1 MKTLTFFNEK
11 GGVGKSLHTI
21 MYASWLQY
29 SVGAKVAVFDLESPT
44 SRLDLIRRQELS
56 QMEDPESVLARYLR
70 RNPCHREPYD
80 IFTKSGIIRNFTRES
95 LYALHNELWD
105 FIRKNPGGYD
115 YVLFDFPG
123 LLTTESPAYD
133 VIASGM
139 VDLVVIP
146 VDTDNITRKSAL
158 LTARMAVDN
167 EQKAVV
173 FWNNVTP
180 GEMSRPGYLDSGERL
195 FTDRGIPFLRNRIRS
210 FQKARRD
217 SDERLFVRSTVCWPA
232 KYVEMACPAVVP
244 LYEEIRGLIG

>member
-11 GGVGKSLHTI
+11 GGVGKSLHTV
-21 MYASWLQY
+21 MFASWLHY
-29 SVGAKVAVFDLESPT
+29 SKGARVAVFDLESPT
-44 SRLDLIRRQELS
+44 SRLDLIRRQELA
-56 QMEDPESVLARYLR
+56 QMEDPESVLARYLER
-70 RNPCHREPYD
+70 HPCPREPYD
-80 IFTKSGIIRNFTRES
+80 IFTKTELIANFTRES

-105 FIRKNPGGYD
+105 FIRENPGGYD

-123 LLTTESPAYD
+123 LLTTVSPAYD

-139 VDLVVIP
+139 VDLVAIP

-158 LTARMAVDN
+158 LTARMAMDN

-180 GEMSRPGYLDSGERL
+180 GEMARQGYLDSGERL
-195 FTDRGIPFLRNRIRS
+195 FTERGIRVLKNRIRS

-244 LYEEIRGLIG
+244 LYEEIREQIG